1 MRNDFH
7 TIESILK
14 PLANESA
21 DIRSLNFHTIESIL
35 KPAILTSNGLPV
47 AEFPYY

>member
-35 KPAILTSNGLPV
+35 KLITLSYKSL
-47 AEFPYY
+47 